1 MTAYLTE
8 KFIRC
13 SIFVTRRL
21 RAAARRGGYRLP
33 TGQFEVVVTMRS
45 LLIVAS
51 IITVVLWTP
60 ITAVAASP
68 ALLPQSA
75 SVNRGVV
82 EIETTGESGS
92 SARVAEDLVSI
103 VNDGATRRLLPV
115 VGQGALQIITDLR
128 LLRGIDMAILP
139 IDALEYARDQ
149 KIFPGID
156 TWITYVAKL
165 NNEEFH
171 LLARP
176 EIKTIEDLANKR
188 VNVDLPGSGTAITS
202 SRLFALIGL
211 PITVTNDSQ
220 NLAMEKLLSG
230 EIAAIAFVTA
240 KPAPLFRTPTM
251 TAGLHFLAIPQN
263 ADVMARYAPTRLT
276 PADYPGLVPEDQ
288 PVQTVA
294 IDTVLV
300 AADLQQVPDRYR
312 NVANVVEAFFTGFPT
327 LLAPGHHPK
336 WKEVNLSAELPGW
349 QRYLPAADW
358 LQRNS
363 YVAASPNR
371 EDMQAIFARY
381 IDERLRAAHGTPM
394 TEAEKNDLFK
404 QFQRWENNSTR

>member
-1 MTAYLTE
+1 MIVYLPE
-8 KFIRC
+8 KFLLC
-13 SIFVTRRL
+13 STFVTGQQ
-21 RAAARRGGYRLP
+21 RGGACR
-33 TGQFEVVVTMRS
+33 TGNRPPAGQSAVVGTMRA
-45 LLIVAS
+45 LLVVAS
-51 IITVVLWTP
+51 IIAGMFWTP
-60 ITAVAASP
+60 MIAVAASP

-75 SVNRGVV
+75 AVNRGVV

-92 SARVAEDLVSI
+92 SLRIAADLVSI

-128 LLRGIDMAILP
+128 LLRGIDMAILQV
-139 IDALEYARDQ
+139 DALEYARDQ

-176 EIKTIEDLANKR
+176 EIKTIGDLANKR
-188 VNVDLPGSGTAITS
+188 VNVDLPGSGTAITA
-202 SRLFALIGL
+202 SRLFVLIGL

-220 NLAMEKLLSG
+220 DLAMEKLLSG
-230 EIAAIAFVTA
+230 EIAAIAFVTG
-240 KPAPLFRTPTM
+240 KPAPLFRRPTLA
-251 TAGLHFLAIPQN
+251 AGLHFLAIPQH
-263 ADVMARYAPTRLT
+263 ADIMARYAPTRLVA
-276 PADYPGLVPEDQ
+276 ADYPGLVPEDQ

-300 AADLQQVPDRYR
+300 AADLQQAPDRYR
-312 NVANVVEAFFTGFPT
+312 NGANFVEAFFTGFPT
-327 LLAPGHHPK
+327 LLTPGHHPK

-381 IDERLRAAHGTPM
+381 IDERIRAAHGTPM
-394 TEAEKNDLFK
+394 TESEKNDLFK
-404 QFQRWENNSTR
+404 QFQHWENNSTR